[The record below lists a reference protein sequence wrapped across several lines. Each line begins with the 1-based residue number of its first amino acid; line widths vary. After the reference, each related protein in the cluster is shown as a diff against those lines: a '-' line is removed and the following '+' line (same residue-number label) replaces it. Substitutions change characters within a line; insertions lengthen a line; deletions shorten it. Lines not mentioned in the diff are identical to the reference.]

1 MLACTKRPY
10 PTAVAAALALRRIRD
25 ASPRLREVGIYPC
38 SACRAFHLTS
48 HTAGSAQ
55 SLDARGVHSARRS
68 RVTCPESIR
77 LRACDD

>member
-10 PTAVAAALALRRIRD
+10 PTAVAAALALRRIQD
-25 ASPRLREVGIYPC
+25 ASLRLREVGIYPC
-38 SACRAFHLTS
+38 SALPGISS
-48 HTAGSAQ
+48 HVTHRGSAQ